1 MSSIPGRGE
10 QYRYGF
16 FRLAP
21 RDELVFKSIV
31 GLLSGRMLPIWV
43 HAEDGQFDVLVV
55 GSEAPAKA
63 STRAPQAQIVLR
75 LGPQTEMTSGLV
87 GRNTQLDLNWP
98 LRANEI
104 AERLK
109 QAADILNR
117 STQLA
122 TAASLDQGATRVVKL
137 SRWPANALLQS
148 DPGYVRLAALLST
161 RAFSGYELAQRSGLS
176 LELCLGFIAALEEQ
190 GCLLVIELAEEPVV
204 EPITVATAP
213 VKGFFAR
220 LRAHFGLPGTG
231 SEAR

>member
-63 STRAPQAQIVLR
+63 R
-75 LGPQTEMTSGLV
+75 
-87 GRNTQLDLNWP
+87 DLNWP

-213 VKGFFAR
+213 VKWFFAR